1 MNINSSYS
9 SIDEAFDFIETKI
22 RHRPNLVELPDF
34 LSSFETITDG
44 FKPGEITVVK
54 GIKTDDFFTSLLHT
68 FVIEKNI
75 FTYIISQKYS
85 ECYIGLNLLKY
96 EMAKSNHNPPNL
108 HSMYA
113 GWYDQ
118 DDLQNLKNEYEKLLQ
133 KREEQGLGK
142 LLPFVT
148 SHFSEYNIEE
158 ISESIRNFDQNYNQN
173 MDSKKII
180 ILSDI
185 AFEDL
190 KQIKTLAEV
199 FNFPVII
206 FMPDEQK
213 HSPYADCEI
222 YIKKT
227 AIFFGESVPKI
238 QTFLCN
244 IKNFVTLQEGEGEIN
259 FDTSLTAFIHA
270 KEQNESYENTNAITQ
285 DEINEILE
293 KNIKTLNN

>member
-1 MNINSSYS
+1 MNIYSSSS
-9 SIDEAFDFIETKI
+9 SIDEAFYFIETKI

-34 LSSFETITDG
+34 LAPFYTITDG
-44 FKPGEITVVK
+44 FKPGEVTVVK
-54 GIKTDDFFTSLLHT
+54 GFKTDEFFSSLLHD

-85 ECYIGLNLLKY
+85 ECFIGLSLLKY
-96 EMAKSNHNPPNL
+96 EMAKSNRNPSTL

-118 DDLQNLKNEYEKLLQ
+118 DDFENLKTEYDKTH
-133 KREEQGLGK
+133 KT
-142 LLPFVT
+142 LPFVT
-148 SHFSEYNIEE
+148 SHFFEYNIEE

-173 MDSKKII
+173 KDSKKII

-199 FNFPVII
+199 FNFPVIVFI
-206 FMPDEQK
+206 PDEQK

-222 YIKKT
+222 NIKKST
-227 AIFFGESVPKI
+227 NFTGQPVPRI
-238 QTFLCN
+238 QSYVCV
-244 IKNFVTLQEGEGEIN
+244 IKNFVTRQECEGEIS
-259 FDTSLTAFIHA
+259 FDTSLTAFIST
-270 KEQNESYENTNAITQ
+270 KEQNKSGENTSAITQ
-285 DEINEILE
+285 DEINKLWE
-293 KNIKTLNN
+293 KNSTN